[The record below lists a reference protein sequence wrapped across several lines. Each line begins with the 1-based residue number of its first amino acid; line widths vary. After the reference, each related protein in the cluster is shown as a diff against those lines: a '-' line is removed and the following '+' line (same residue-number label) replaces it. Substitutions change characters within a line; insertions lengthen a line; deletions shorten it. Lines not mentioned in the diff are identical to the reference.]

1 MPDFGTY
8 EGHRILSQAMD
19 NAVGSVKD
27 AFEFKEQ
34 QKNNEIA
41 RKRAEV
47 QYAAQERE
55 NNAAIARQGILQ
67 NMFRDVSDQPI
78 IQKGPNGEPIIAEN
92 FQDILDTWTNQ
103 HTYQDYIGQSG
114 TNPQGKD
121 WTGKDLTYADMQ
133 YINEASTDYAK
144 TKLLGLKKSL
154 SHLDETQFN
163 QLFED
168 NPEFAN
174 AVEGYLMELGQQKS
188 PDEDFYE
195 TFNQDNASSSIASEI
210 EAASYFTPG
219 DDYDGYMTVHGDTS
233 DWGGGTYFKSNT
245 LNPTKKDVKEKGI
258 LLQAIEDM
266 RNWEVNQGKWSKL
279 DDMWLE
285 ASGDGKFM
293 LGENDG
299 WSANDYYEVRVHEGK
314 AQVKVNGQ
322 WQDMSGSSAKV
333 W

>member
-1 MPDFGTY
+1 
-8 EGHRILSQAMD
+8 
-19 NAVGSVKD
+19 
-27 AFEFKEQ
+27 
-34 QKNNEIA
+34 
-41 RKRAEV
+41 
-47 QYAAQERE
+47 
-55 NNAAIARQGILQ
+55 
-67 NMFRDVSDQPI
+67 
-78 IQKGPNGEPIIAEN
+78 
-92 FQDILDTWTNQ
+92 
-103 HTYQDYIGQSG
+103 
-114 TNPQGKD
+114 
-121 WTGKDLTYADMQ
+121 
-133 YINEASTDYAK
+133 
-144 TKLLGLKKSL
+144 
-154 SHLDETQFN
+154 
-163 QLFED
+163 
-168 NPEFAN
+168 
-174 AVEGYLMELGQQKS
+174 
-188 PDEDFYE
+188 
-195 TFNQDNASSSIASEI
+195 
-210 EAASYFTPG
+210 
-219 DDYDGYMTVHGDTS
+219 MTVHGDTS